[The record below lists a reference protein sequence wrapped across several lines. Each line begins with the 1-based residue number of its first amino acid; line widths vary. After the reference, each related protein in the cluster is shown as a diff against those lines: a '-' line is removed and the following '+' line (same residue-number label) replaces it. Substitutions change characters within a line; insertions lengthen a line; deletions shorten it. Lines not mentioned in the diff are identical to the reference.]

1 MRRWAQSSQRSTC
14 PPSAAVRQRSI
25 ADMTLSWPRL
35 TWPAWEARQA
45 GPRRRKMSATST
57 AGPDNG
63 RAGTVIVLGLTGS
76 IGMGKSTAAAT
87 LRRFRIP
94 LFDADRVVHRLLG
107 PGGSAVPL
115 VTAAF
120 PGVASVKGGINR
132 TLLGR
137 RVFSD
142 PEALSRLEQIIHPM
156 VAANEK
162 RFLALARGRREPI
175 VVLDIPLLFESG
187 GERRCDYV
195 LVVSAP
201 RLVQRQ
207 RVLRRPGMTERRLT
221 AILDH
226 QMPDREKDASR

>member
-1 MRRWAQSSQRSTC
+1 
-14 PPSAAVRQRSI
+14 
-25 ADMTLSWPRL
+25 
-35 TWPAWEARQA
+35 
-45 GPRRRKMSATST
+45 
-57 AGPDNG
+57 
-63 RAGTVIVLGLTGS
+63 VIVLGLTGS
-76 IGMGKSTAAAT
+76 IGMGKSTAAAA

-115 VTAAF
+115 VVAAF
-120 PGVASVKGGINR
+120 PGVGSPKGGIDR

-137 RVFSD
+137 QVFSD

-162 RFLALARGRREPI
+162 RFLALARGRRAPI
-175 VVLDIPLLFESG
+175 VVLDIPLLFEGG

-221 AILDH
+221 AILNH
-226 QMPDREKDASR
+226 QMPDREKRRRADFVVSTGLSRNLSSRRLRAIVRLLTDKRSRILRGGQYAFAAKRWKR